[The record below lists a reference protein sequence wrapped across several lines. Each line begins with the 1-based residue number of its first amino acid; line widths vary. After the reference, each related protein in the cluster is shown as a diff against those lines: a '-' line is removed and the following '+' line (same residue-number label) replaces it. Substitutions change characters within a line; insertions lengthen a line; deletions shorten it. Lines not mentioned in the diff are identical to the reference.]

1 MADETIDFSD
11 RAELATFVRY
21 IESDSHDV
29 KEEFLGLVQIIGI
42 KMLPKYVKKEKI
54 IIIIIKKITNFFW
67 GKGIDCDLAVCM
79 EQTAWVVR

>member
-11 RAELATFVRY
+11 RAELATFIRY

-54 IIIIIKKITNFFW
+54 IIIKKNHQFFLRQ
-67 GKGIDCDLAVCM
+67 GY
-79 EQTAWVVR
+79 

>member
-11 RAELATFVRY
+11 RAELATFIRY

-54 IIIIIKKITNFFW
+54 IIIKKTTNFFW
-67 GKGIDCDLAVCM
+67 GKGTDCDLAVWM

>member
-42 KMLPKYVKKEKI
+42 KMLPKYVKKEKNNNNNN
-54 IIIIIKKITNFFW
+54 KKNHQFFLRQ
-67 GKGIDCDLAVCM
+67 GY
-79 EQTAWVVR
+79 

>member
-1 MADETIDFSD
+1 MSRLITTTDFSKMADETIDFSD

-54 IIIIIKKITNFFW
+54 IIIIIKKSPIFFEARVL
-67 GKGIDCDLAVCM
+67 IVI
-79 EQTAWVVR
+79 

>member
-1 MADETIDFSD
+1 MSRLITTTDFSKMADETIDFSD
-11 RAELATFVRY
+11 RAELATFIRY

-54 IIIIIKKITNFFW
+54 IIIKKKPPIFF
-67 GKGIDCDLAVCM
+67 
-79 EQTAWVVR
+79 

>member
-11 RAELATFVRY
+11 RAELATFIRY

-54 IIIIIKKITNFFW
+54 IIIKKNHQFFFEARVL
-67 GKGIDCDLAVCM
+67 IVI
-79 EQTAWVVR
+79 

>member
-1 MADETIDFSD
+1 MSRLITTTDFSKMADETIDFSD
-11 RAELATFVRY
+11 RAELATFIRY

-54 IIIIIKKITNFFW
+54 IIIKKNHQFFLRQ
-67 GKGIDCDLAVCM
+67 GY
-79 EQTAWVVR
+79 

>member
-54 IIIIIKKITNFFW
+54 IIIIIKKITNFFEARVL
-67 GKGIDCDLAVCM
+67 IVI
-79 EQTAWVVR
+79 